1 MKRELPIRLANTIME
16 LNYLPLVITKQKMFQ
31 DVLQQYLQSFKE
43 LVAIS
48 GRTRFWEKFRK
59 IFKMFCRVGV

>member
-1 MKRELPIRLANTIME
+1 ME